1 MTSWTVF
8 QRAKHIIFSI
18 GLTFIYIKKRGSSF
32 ILNIASNPVK
42 NIIMLETSVKLTK
55 LFYVLLLSDNGCFFF
70 FFYQWHVP
78 AHVIHMTSEDGSF
91 SPI

>member
-1 MTSWTVF
+1 MTLKLDRFPKSET
-8 QRAKHIIFSI
+8 HYFSI

-70 FFYQWHVP
+70 FSSISGMFL
-78 AHVIHMTSEDGSF
+78 HM
-91 SPI
+91 